1 MRWPPDIAAQ
11 GDQLPWKHFSQHS
24 HGSPR
29 RMSRCS
35 ILLKPGIRHIH
46 FFHFFQALKDAI
58 RQEIAAIPPAMTER
72 IMRVFRNRLEE
83 CVANDGHHFG
93 DIIFK
98 T

>member
-11 GDQLPWKHFSQHS
+11 GDQLPPKDFPQNLHR
-24 HGSPR
+24 SPLR
-29 RMSRCS
+29 ISRCS

-58 RQEIAAIPPAMTER
+58 RRITAAVPPAMPER
-72 IMRVFRNRLEE
+72 VMRAFRNRLEE
-83 CVANDGHHFG
+83 FIANDGHHLE